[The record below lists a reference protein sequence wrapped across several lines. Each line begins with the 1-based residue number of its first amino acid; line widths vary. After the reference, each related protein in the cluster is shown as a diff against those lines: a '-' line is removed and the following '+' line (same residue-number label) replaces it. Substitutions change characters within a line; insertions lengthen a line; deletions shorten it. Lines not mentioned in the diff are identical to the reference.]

1 MKRLLSG
8 LIISI
13 LINTISYSEE
23 IIYDFDIKRGFEIIG
38 TEERP
43 RVIFFIPELKLPLEK
58 KDIDMKFILKDNLME
73 KDIENYIEV
82 TIEDA
87 KIK

>member
-1 MKRLLSG
+1 MKRLIFG
-8 LIISI
+8 LVIS
-13 LINTISYSEE
+13 LIFCSSSYSQE
-23 IIYDFDIKRGFEIIG
+23 ITYDFDIKKGFEILG

-58 KDIDMKFILKDNLME
+58 KPLEINFILKENLIS
-73 KDIENYIEV
+73 KDIEDFLDRYISE
-82 TIEDA
+82 E

>member
-1 MKRLLSG
+1 MKRLIFG
-8 LIISI
+8 LVIS
-13 LINTISYSEE
+13 LIFCSSSYPQE
-23 IIYDFDIKRGFEIIG
+23 IIYDFDIKKGFEILG

-58 KDIDMKFILKDNLME
+58 RPLEINFTLKENLIS
-73 KDIENYIEV
+73 KDIEDFLDRYISE
-82 TIEDA
+82 E